1 MRDEKGTGGGKTA
14 PAAAPYASAGDRAA
28 ASKRQALVACILSS
42 SLVGMD
48 GMMTPVALPDIADDL
63 NAGLAVQQW
72 VVAAFL
78 LALGGL
84 LLVGG
89 ALGDVFDRW
98 RIFATGAAGFGVSA
112 LLVTL
117 APTAPLLVAGRLLQG
132 AAAALLVP
140 GALAVITTVF
150 EGDER
155 SRAIGSWTAWS
166 GLSVI
171 GGPLVGGALVDAVS
185 WRAVYG
191 VLVPMAAVTLFFILR
206 ATPRGVREAGT
217 GRVDWGGAF
226 LAVPA
231 VGGPVFA
238 LIQGPGSGWGDPWV
252 LGALVAGAMAA
263 AGLAWWERR
272 ARDPLLPVRLFR
284 IPAFAVLNVVTLTLY
299 GALISSGF
307 YTVLFLQQTAGYP
320 PAAAGLAAAVPVLVL
335 LVLSRRFGA
344 LADRYE
350 PRWFIAGG
358 ALVAAAGILLML
370 RTDAGADF
378 LSTVLPSVLVH
389 GVGLAMLVAPLTSG
403 VLSAAPAGLA
413 GAASGVNNA
422 VARIGSLL
430 GMVAVG
436 IMVSVS
442 FSAALDDQ
450 ALPPAVVR
458 QAQERPLVGAPP
470 AGVPASE
477 REHVRRALSTAS
489 VDAFHTAVGAIGG
502 LALLAA
508 VVGAVG
514 LRRPQR
520 GFAAARCPGGSLHG
534 AHHDLD

>member
-1 MRDEKGTGGGKTA
+1 MTA
-14 PAAAPYASAGDRAA
+14 RRRSGQRH
-28 ASKRQALVACILSS
+28 ALVACILSS

-78 LALGGL
+78 LALGSL

-98 RIFATGAAGFGVSA
+98 RIFAAGTAAFGASA
-112 LLVTL
+112 LLVAL
-117 APTAPLLVAGRLLQG
+117 APSAPLLVGGRLLQG
-132 AAAALLVP
+132 AAAALVVP
-140 GALAVITTVF
+140 GALAVITTTF

-166 GLSVI
+166 GLSVVA
-171 GGPLVGGALVDAVS
+171 GPLVGGVLVDAVS

-191 VLVPMAAVTLFFILR
+191 ALVPMAAVTLLFILR
-206 ATPRGVREAGT
+206 ATPRGARESKG
-217 GRVDWGGAF
+217 GRVDWQGAL

-238 LIQGPGSGWGDPWV
+238 LIQGPETGWGRPAV
-252 LGALVAGAMAA
+252 VGALAAGGAA
-263 AGLAWWERR
+263 IAGLAWWERR
-272 ARDPLLPVRLFR
+272 TPDPLLPVRLLR
-284 IPAFAVLNVVTLTLY
+284 VPAFSTLNVITLILY

-320 PAAAGLAAAVPVLVL
+320 PAAAGLAAAVPVMVL
-335 LVLSRRFGA
+335 LALSRRFGA
-344 LADRYE
+344 LADRYG

-370 RTDAGADF
+370 RTDAEAD
-378 LSTVLPSVLVH
+378 LLTVVLPSVLVH
-389 GVGLAMLVAPLTSG
+389 GAGLAMLVAPLTST
-403 VLSAAPAGLA
+403 VLSAAPDGLA

-430 GMVAVG
+430 GTVAVG
-436 IMVSVS
+436 IMVSAS
-442 FSAALDDQ
+442 FPAALDGRD
-450 ALPPAVVR
+450 LPPAVVR
-458 QAQERPLVGAPP
+458 QAQDRPLVSTPP

-477 REHVRRALSTAS
+477 QDHVRRALSAAS
-489 VDAFHTAVGAIGG
+489 VDTFHTAVGAIGG

-508 VVGAVG
+508 VIGVGAAVG
-514 LRRPQR
+514 TRRPR
-520 GFAAARCPGGSLHG
+520 RRFAAARGPGGALHG
-534 AHHDLD
+534 AHRDLD